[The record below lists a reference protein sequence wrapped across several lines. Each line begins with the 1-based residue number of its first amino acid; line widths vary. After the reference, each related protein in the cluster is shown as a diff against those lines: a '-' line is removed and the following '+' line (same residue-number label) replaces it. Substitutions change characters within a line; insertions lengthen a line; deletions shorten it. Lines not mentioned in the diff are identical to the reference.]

1 MRISSLGADDLGL
14 TLVRPTEAN
23 HMAYLAM
30 IADFEA
36 AGEQHLIR
44 ERHRIAMRD
53 YVEFLRYC
61 EADVRGLPG
70 LVPQTVFL
78 AVRDGADIVGE
89 CPIRHHLTPA
99 LEDVGGHVGYQIAPS
114 ARRNGYATR
123 ALALALPEARTLGL
137 QRVLLTCNADNPP
150 SVRVIEQNGGI
161 LASES
166 FSTITGTMVRR
177 YWIETPLPNEEP

>member
-1 MRISSLGADDLGL
+1 MRTSSLEADDLGL
-14 TLVRPTEAN
+14 ALMRPTEAI

-44 ERHRIAMRD
+44 ERHRIAVRD
-53 YVEFLRYC
+53 FDEFLRYC
-61 EADVRGLPG
+61 EADVYGLPG
-70 LVPQTVFL
+70 LVPQTLFL
-78 AVRDGADIVGE
+78 VVRHRADIVGE

-99 LEDVGGHVGYQIAPS
+99 LEDVGGHIGYQIAPS
-114 ARRNGYATR
+114 ARRHGYATR

-137 QRVLLTCNADNPP
+137 ERVLLTCNADNLP
-150 SVRVIEQNGGI
+150 SVRVIERNGGT

-166 FSTITGTMVRR
+166 FSTITGTLVRR
-177 YWIETPLPNEEP
+177 YWIETSLPNEET